1 MLKRFKANKNQPETE
16 EIYTNTTPLRLLS
29 DPALTMETDIITTD
43 DDEEA
48 TNRILAANLN
58 DKPKLNELNSRHNCE
73 VVLMSDTER
82 NLSENNIGIKVKPTS
97 HQNRDTWDKKMD
109 FLLSVIGFAVD
120 LGNVWRF
127 PYICFKN
134 GGGAFLIPY
143 IIMYIF
149 GGLPLFFL
157 ELALGQY
164 QRCGCLT
171 VWRRICPMFR
181 GIGYGICVIATYTAW
196 YYNTIMAWSLYYLV
210 ESIQE
215 KLPWTSC
222 GNPWNTNSCITLED
236 KINFSRSYRPI
247 YKTIII
253 NNTVLNITV
262 NETLF
267 SSTEEYFYRR
277 VLHITD
283 GIDFNNVGQI
293 EVNVVLALIVIF
305 TIVYFSLWK
314 GVKSSGKAVWITATT
329 PYVVLLILL
338 VRGALLPG
346 SGIGIKYY
354 LKPNMTKLWEKTVW
368 IDAAAQIFF
377 SLGPGFGVLLA
388 LSSYSKF
395 RNNCY
400 QDALITSAI
409 NCITS
414 FIAGF
419 VVFSVLGHMCWR
431 LNKRMDDVAD
441 QQAGLVFIAYPE
453 AIASLTGSVVWSI
466 LFFIMLISLGLDSTF
481 GGLEALITGILDEW
495 PRLRKRRELFVLL
508 LIIYCFIG
516 SLATTTQ
523 GGFLILNWL
532 DKNGAPISILFIVF
546 CECVALCWF
555 YGIKRFSDDVESMLG
570 FQPPTFWKMC
580 WTYISPAFLLIIF
593 LTNVISYETAP
604 ITVMRKDYEFPP
616 WSKALACLVV
626 LSSII
631 NIPIFMIITFLN
643 TKGNFKERMRQMIT
657 PEPRPLML
665 DRHYDEG
672 NAYEITMADAV

>member
-1 MLKRFKANKNQPETE
+1 MLKRFKTSKNQLENQE
-16 EIYTNTTPLRLLS
+16 MYSNTTPLKLLS
-29 DPALTMETDIITTD
+29 DPNLSMETDILTTD
-43 DDEEA
+43 DDE
-48 TNRILAANLN
+48 TINRNN
-58 DKPKLNELNSRHNCE
+58 DKNLTGKRMSKDLNSKRNCE
-73 VVLMSDTER
+73 IVLVSDSNSNVV
-82 NLSENNIGIKVKPTS
+82 ENNITKKPKATC
-97 HQNRDTWDKKMD
+97 HQNRETWDKKID

-134 GGGAFLIPY
+134 GGGAFLFPY

-181 GIGYGICVIATYTAW
+181 GIGYGICVIATLTAW

-210 ESIQE
+210 ESLQE
-215 KLPWTSC
+215 KLPWTTC
-222 GNPWNTNSCITLED
+222 GNIWNSNSCITLEE
-236 KINFSRSYRPI
+236 KINYSLSYRPI
-247 YKTIII
+247 VKYEQI
-253 NNTVLNITV
+253 NGTFKNITI
-262 NETLF
+262 NQTLF

-277 VLHITD
+277 VLNFTD
-283 GIDFNNVGQI
+283 NINFNNVGHI
-293 EVNVVLALIVIF
+293 ETNVVLALLVIF
-305 TIVYFSLWK
+305 IIVYFSLWK
-314 GVKSSGKAVWITATT
+314 GVKSSGKAVWFTATT

-338 VRGALLPG
+338 VRGACLEG

-354 LKPNMTKLWEKTVW
+354 LKPNMRKLWEPTVW

-388 LSSYSKF
+388 LSSYNKF

-419 VVFSVLGHMCWR
+419 VVFSVLGHMCFR
-431 LNKRMDDVAD
+431 LGKTMDDVAD

-453 AIASLTGSVVWSI
+453 AIASLSGSVIWSI

-508 LIIYCFIG
+508 LIVYCFIG

-523 GGFLILNWL
+523 GGFLVLNWL
-532 DKNGAPISILFIVF
+532 DRHGAPISILFIVF

-580 WTYISPAFLLIIF
+580 WTYISPAFLLVIF
-593 LTNVISYETAP
+593 LANAILYEAAP
-604 ITVMRKDYEFPP
+604 ITVLRRDYELPE
-616 WSKALACLVV
+616 WSKALAFLVV

-631 NIPIFMIITFLN
+631 NIPIFMVITFLN
-643 TKGNFKERMRQMIT
+643 TKGTFKERMKQMIT
-657 PEPRPLML
+657 PEPRPVML
-665 DRHYDEG
+665 DLHYDER
-672 NAYEITMADAV
+672 NEYEIAIADAV